1 MKFYS
6 DSVKIKLDEP
16 TENKLRQT
24 IKATNAAY
32 PRMMKK
38 LCTRFQF
45 YRKYEGLPVGFR
57 RDLRSIAEV
66 AILEAMTKDH
76 TIDHPWKKAARRH
89 LYLQAIYLTD
99 LFRKGK
105 KEKDIRDVVIPK
117 HLTYSVDIKP
127 SELIVHDDLITA
139 EIPMVGKL
147 WFKYPIL
154 IPANNLIVSMRIGM
168 KFNEKT
174 YQSHWYLYYEQV
186 AEAEKHDNE
195 TDEEEYD
202 NGTA

>member
-1 MKFYS
+1 MKIYS
-6 DSVKIKLDEP
+6 GSVTVKLDEQ

-24 IKATNAAY
+24 IKATNIAY
-32 PRMMKK
+32 PRMVKK
-38 LCTRFQF
+38 LCTRFRF

-57 RDLRSIAEV
+57 RDMRYIAEI
-66 AILEAMTKDH
+66 AILEAMAKDH

-89 LYLQAIYLTD
+89 LYLQAIYLTN
-99 LFRKGK
+99 LFRNGK
-105 KEKDIRDVVIPK
+105 KEKDIRDITMSK
-117 HLTYSVDIKP
+117 HLSYSVDIEP
-127 SELIVHDDLITA
+127 SELIVYDDMVTA

-154 IPANNLIVSMRIGM
+154 IPSNDLIVSMRIGM